1 VSFWHSGIL
10 HSERE
15 CKALLFLTVIVS
27 ITFVITGGGAK
38 AAKHNV
44 KITKITQRT

>member
-1 VSFWHSGIL
+1 
-10 HSERE
+10 
-15 CKALLFLTVIVS
+15 LTVIVS

-44 KITKITQRT
+44 KITKIRSHKVLVKFHLQNAVALVANA